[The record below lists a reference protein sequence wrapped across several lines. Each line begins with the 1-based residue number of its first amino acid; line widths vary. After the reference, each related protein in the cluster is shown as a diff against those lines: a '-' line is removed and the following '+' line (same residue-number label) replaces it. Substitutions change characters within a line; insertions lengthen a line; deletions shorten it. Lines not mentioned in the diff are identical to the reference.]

1 LIEADVEKSSQK
13 LSSQHAVHL
22 IAVRIY
28 VFTVNDLG
36 RTTRRQER
44 FNGGRISESGVV
56 ARKIADDNHAETFL
70 EMIVAVAAVVAAS
83 TGAAPAALSLSA
95 VSALTFRLFYGRSD
109 GLFNMVLNGNRC
121 STASTGSST
130 GASTGASTGSETG
143 SSTGSETGSSTG
155 ASTGGQTGTGGC
167 SQGSQSEGAIVSTL
181 RQYDMRDIAAELT
194 L

>member
-70 EMIVAVAAVVAAS
+70 EIFVAVAAVIAS
-83 TGAAPAALSLSA
+83 RTGAAPAALSLSA
-95 VSALTFRLFYGRSD
+95 VSALTFRLFYGLSD
-109 GLFNMVLNGNRC
+109 GLFDGLGNRLFY
-121 STASTGSST
+121 GF
-130 GASTGASTGSETG
+130 
-143 SSTGSETGSSTG
+143 
-155 ASTGGQTGTGGC
+155 
-167 SQGSQSEGAIVSTL
+167 
-181 RQYDMRDIAAELT
+181 RDGFFNRCLNRFGNRLFYGFRDGFFNRCLNRRANRYWRLFAGFAV
-194 L
+194 